1 MRLTFLGTGAG
12 SSTLRAHTGT
22 WRWNV
27 PMAPSCCS
35 IPAPETPRFAMPTTL
50 GMSLREFDDVLLS
63 HDHPDHMSGID
74 FVQFDRALFGEDK
87 GPLRVHASYEALE
100 GLKRHCLATRLN
112 IWDISGDFGRNF
124 EGREFLKWCPAPA
137 GQPIELGP
145 RTIAWHFPA
154 DHITGASGWRIECDG
169 KAVVFS
175 GDTRYSP
182 EVAKAAEGADLLIHE
197 AFCVTDSVPGQQCRP
212 LHRRGGWASRRG
224 GQGRQPCSDPP
235 HRRIPRQSRTPRRGG
250 RSVLPR
256 SHHHSPGLRADHPRM
271 NGLEIIFLGTGAGL
285 STKRAHTAIA
295 LSCPDGGPCCCWTAA
310 QGTRPYDTGKW
321 LASSPTIT
329 TTYCCPM
336 TTRTTCQG

>member
-12 SSTLRAHTGT
+12 SSTLRAHTG
-22 WRWNV
+22 
-27 PMAPSCCS
+27 MALECPDGTKLLLDTSS
-35 IPAPETPRFAMPTTL
+35 GNSALRNANAL

-197 AFCVTDSVPGQQCRP
+197 AFCVTDSV
-212 LHRRGGWASRRG
+212 
-224 GQGRQPCSDPP
+224 
-235 HRRIPRQSRTPRRGG
+235 
-250 RSVLPR
+250 
-256 SHHHSPGLRADHPRM
+256 
-271 NGLEIIFLGTGAGL
+271 
-285 STKRAHTAIA
+285 
-295 LSCPDGGPCCCWTAA
+295 
-310 QGTRPYDTGKW
+310 
-321 LASSPTIT
+321 LASSAGHCTGGEAGQVAAEARVASLVLTHLTDAYHVNPEPLGVEAAQFYPGPITIAQDCAQIT
-329 TTYCCPM
+329 L
-336 TTRTTCQG
+336 G